1 MNANYF
7 SHDCNA
13 RNSEKIIKLRMRH
26 KSAGY
31 GVFFMILERLRESSN
46 YMSVKDYNVIAFDLR
61 EDASLIKSVV
71 EDFGL
76 FVFTEDGKY
85 FYSESFMKRMNL
97 KDQVKEGRSL
107 AGKKGME
114 SRWKKQN
121 DNNVI
126 TDVTENDNNVIT
138 DVTENDNKKEK
149 KRKKSK
155 VNNNPPLTPPEG
167 EDEDEKNF
175 VIERILSDGKKRNMQ
190 GLIEEMERL
199 CIPKGQ
205 QNEILYLS
213 NYGLIGHSVWPL
225 IHQCVSSLS
234 KSMFDPSKIKLPGN
248 YIIKKLK
255 EQQNESTSG

>member
-7 SHDCNA
+7 SHDSNA

-126 TDVTENDNNVIT
+126 TDVTENDN
-138 DVTENDNKKEK
+138 KKE
-149 KRKKSK
+149 KKSK

-175 VIERILSDGKKRNMQ
+175 VIERILADGKKRNMQ

-213 NYGLIGHSVWPL
+213 NYGLIGHSVWTL